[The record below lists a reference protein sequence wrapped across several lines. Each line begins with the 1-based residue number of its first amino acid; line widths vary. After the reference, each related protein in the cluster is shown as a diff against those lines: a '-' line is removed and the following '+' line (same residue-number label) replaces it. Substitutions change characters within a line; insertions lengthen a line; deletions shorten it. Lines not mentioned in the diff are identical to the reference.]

1 MNLFTRRQK
10 RTQVI
15 PQRALNH
22 TEFMRLYKEGYN
34 DIQMSEYFGITI
46 IKAIRFRDSLDLSPN
61 FNKMQIPKIVKGTKK
76 SLVRYGIE
84 MSAFNAL
91 YNTGA
96 DDNDLSEIFQIT
108 KCAVRSI
115 RHEFKYKMNQK
126 RVLTTAERYKLL
138 FDSGLSVDEICTIH
152 NISQDT
158 VRGWAHK
165 LGYKKA
171 YSEQYISPNTY
182 NNELA
187 VLFLLAIS
195 WNHIRMVIL
204 IWSRQLYPDILM
216 YL

>member
-171 YSEQYISPNTY
+171 YLNDTNDKEPVDVKFEPDSES
-182 NNELA
+182 
-187 VLFLLAIS
+187 LFCDTEFLKSFFNKKLKSAKKECE
-195 WNHIRMVIL
+195 
-204 IWSRQLYPDILM
+204 D
-216 YL
+216 